1 MFHGDASMEGG
12 CAGAAC
18 FGKVRLGIIFT
29 QEDAMA
35 TTAKISITLD
45 RSKML
50 NFNSSMYGPEF
61 LERILEAVQKVAPE
75 SYQVQANF
83 GSDIATVD
91 VTTTEDVEEF
101 PDLAQIYEAIRQ
113 TFKEW
118 NHAVRQIDEEKLEDL
133 PFGKNQTL
141 MKTEE
146 HRGEGDASDRFLII
160 DIHYDNEGFV
170 VYEIEK
176 LDHEGKPIPGTRE
189 AVSLEYLEEIFTE
202 AK

>member
-1 MFHGDASMEGG
+1 
-12 CAGAAC
+12 
-18 FGKVRLGIIFT
+18 
-29 QEDAMA
+29 MA
-35 TTAKISITLD
+35 TTTKISITLD

-83 GSDIATVD
+83 GSDIATVE

-101 PDLAQIYEAIRQ
+101 PDISQVYAAIRK
-113 TFKEW
+113 TYEDW
-118 NHAVRQIDEEKLEDL
+118 NHAVRQIDEEKLADL
-133 PFGKNQTL
+133 PFAKNQQL

-146 HRGEGDASDRFLII
+146 HRGEGEPSDRFLVI
-160 DIHYDNEGFV
+160 DVHYDDEGFV

-176 LDHEGKPIPGTRE
+176 LDHEGRPLPETRE

-202 AK
+202 VK